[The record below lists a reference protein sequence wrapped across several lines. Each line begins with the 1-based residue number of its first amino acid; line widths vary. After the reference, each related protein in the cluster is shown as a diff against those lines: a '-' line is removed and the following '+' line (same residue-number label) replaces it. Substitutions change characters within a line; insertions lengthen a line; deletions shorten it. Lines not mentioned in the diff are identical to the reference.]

1 MKNKIHI
8 KRKIKR
14 VNTFIKRPD
23 KRTRMKKYS
32 KQYELKS
39 SSKINKT
46 QKILTGTANNN
57 YIFYRMRLNSNE
69 AIGKF

>member
-8 KRKIKR
+8 TRTLKR

-23 KRTRMKKYS
+23 KRTRMKEYVRK
-32 KQYELKS
+32 YELKS
-39 SSKINKT
+39 GSKINKT
-46 QKILTGTANNN
+46 YKILTSTANNN

-69 AIGKF
+69 ALGKF

>member
-8 KRKIKR
+8 TRKLKR

-23 KRTRMKKYS
+23 KRTRMKEYVRK
-32 KQYELKS
+32 YELKS
-39 SSKINKT
+39 GSKINKT
-46 QKILTGTANNN
+46 YKILTSNANNN

-69 AIGKF
+69 ALGKF